1 MCANRQSAKD
11 DAAGVTV
18 ARNHRIENIAVVLY
32 SVEITPAWRSSLH
45 GCHDCT
51 NHSNCIMVQ
60 QCALTGRVQKMK
72 LLLIAGNHSIE
83 EHSSDALLG

>member
-1 MCANRQSAKD
+1 MPE
-11 DAAGVTV
+11 T
-18 ARNHRIENIAVVLY
+18 IELKNIAVVLY
-32 SVEITPAWRSSLH
+32 SVEITRAWRFSQH

-72 LLLIAGNHSIE
+72 LLLIAGNNPIE